1 MKTAIAIIFK
11 FIATYVAAWIAF
23 RYIDG
28 NPLMWIIVLAVVST
42 IGNWF
47 VGDLRILPAYG
58 NIIAAIGDG
67 VLGALFAFIIATF
80 TPNFMVSLV
89 SLPTFALIIFA
100 VELFF
105 HMYILKD
112 DRVGPRMK
120 E

>member
-1 MKTAIAIIFK
+1 MRTAIALIFK
-11 FIATYVAAWIAF
+11 YIATYVAAWTAF

-28 NPLMWIIVLAVVST
+28 NPLIWTITVSIIAT

-47 VGDLRILPAYG
+47 IGDLRILPAYG

-80 TPNFMVSLV
+80 APNFQVSLI
-89 SLPTFALIIFA
+89 SLPTFAFIIFA
-100 VELFF
+100 VEVFF

-112 DRVGPRMK
+112 DRVDPRIK

>member
-1 MKTAIAIIFK
+1 LRTAIAIIFK

-23 RYIDG
+23 IYIDG
-28 NPLMWIIVLAVVST
+28 NPLMWTIIVSIAAT

-47 VGDLRILPAYG
+47 VGDLRVLPAYG

-80 TPNFMVSLV
+80 TSNFQVSLV

-105 HMYILKD
+105 HMYILRD